1 MVALLL
7 DLMTLGL
14 KGIWRSITGVLLV
27 LVLSACTAKQV
38 IVQGNFPEP
47 LLEPLPL
54 TIALLYPDAFI
65 NHEFYDEAKGRN
77 ESEWLVKTGD
87 AQVAFWDTLFGG
99 MFTKVVHIRS
109 HDDIHTYEQEVD
121 AVLIPK
127 VDELQY
133 TIPLH
138 TNVKVY
144 EIWMRYR
151 FRLVELEA
159 IHDHADGSLSFNPA
173 DSIADWTLTAYG
185 KTPTAFLQ
193 SDETA
198 VNMAAVVALR
208 DAGAH
213 FVTRFEQVPE
223 VASWLDTALVASP

>member
-7 DLMTLGL
+7 DSMTLDRKACG
-14 KGIWRSITGVLLV
+14 RSIAAMLLV
-27 LVLSACTAKQV
+27 MALSACTSKQV
-38 IVQGNFPEP
+38 VVQGDFPKP
-47 LLEPLPL
+47 LLAPLPITL
-54 TIALLYPDAFI
+54 ALLYPDAFI
-65 NHEFYDEAKGRN
+65 NHEFFDEAKGRN

-87 AQVAFWDTLFGG
+87 AQVAFWDTLLGG
-99 MFTKVVHIRS
+99 MFTKIVHINS
-109 HDDIHTYEQEVD
+109 HDDLHAYEDEVD
-121 AVLIPK
+121 VVLIPK

-151 FRLVELEA
+151 FRLVELDA
-159 IHDHADGSLSFNPA
+159 IHNHADGSLSFNPA

-213 FVTRFEQVPE
+213 FVTRFKNVPE
-223 VASWLDTALVASP
+223 IAGWLDTTLSTAP